1 MEGMVD
7 RLRILLVAI
16 ICAISALSAGSAS
29 AAASDQPTAAQ
40 IAVYQAAF
48 QAVTQEKWA
57 DARRLAQQGGHPLL
71 RDAVTWYVL
80 TSNDQLGTFP
90 EYSRLLRDHQDWP
103 RRSLLESG
111 AERTMSGMSADKII
125 AWFGGREP
133 RTLEGAFKLA
143 SALMATGQKSQA
155 HTLVRKSWTKL
166 DAVSVPAED
175 MFLLAFNDLLTRD
188 DHWARVDRL
197 LWNDGQTAAKRILS
211 RLDADHRVLAEARIA
226 VRNHGKDM
234 SAKVAAVP
242 PELAHDP
249 GLIYERAR
257 YRRQQ
262 DDLDGVLALFD
273 QPLTSIGRP
282 DLMWREL
289 DTAARYALERHQ
301 DKLAYGLAKQHGAT
315 SGTTFAE
322 GEWTAGWIALRF
334 LKDPTTAYGHFTAMH
349 RGVTSPLSKSRAAYW
364 AGRAAEA
371 LKKQAE
377 ADRWYREAAAY
388 STTYYG
394 QLAASALGVN
404 SPLPMPVVP
413 TPTPGEK
420 AAFIQRDLV
429 RVVQLLG
436 QIGRAD
442 EAKPFLNTLIE
453 MARTP
458 GEQRLG
464 VELAASLGRPDVTLS
479 AAKVARQKGT
489 ELVDYLFP
497 VKKFVNPGAPE
508 TALVLGVIRQES
520 AFDPEA
526 VSSAG
531 ARGLMQLM
539 PATAKSV
546 AKRLGL
552 KYTKDKLTAD
562 GDFNISLGR
571 AYLSEL
577 LTRHGGS
584 YVLSIAAYNAGPAR
598 VSEWTARFRDPRRSG
613 VDVIDWVELIP
624 LSETRN
630 YVQRVLENTQVY
642 RHRLGDTQIAMTTLE
657 QDLQR

>member
-1 MEGMVD
+1 MGGMVD
-7 RLRILLVAI
+7 RLRILLVAL
-16 ICAISALSAGSAS
+16 ICAISGLAAGSA
-29 AAASDQPTAAQ
+29 AATTSDKPTPAQ
-40 IAVYQAAF
+40 IAAYQAAF
-48 QAVTQEKWA
+48 EAITKDKWA
-57 DARRLAQQGGHPLL
+57 DATRLAQQGGHPLL

-80 TSNDQLGTFP
+80 TGNNGLGSFAD
-90 EYSRLLRDHQDWP
+90 YSRLLQDHPDWP

-111 AERTMSGMSADKII
+111 AERTMAGMSADKII
-125 AWFGGREP
+125 AWFAGREP

-143 SALMATGQKSQA
+143 SALLATGQKSQA
-155 HTLVRKSWTKL
+155 HALVKKSWARL

-175 MFLLAFNDLLTRD
+175 MFLLAFNDVLTRD

-197 LWNDGQTAAKRILS
+197 LWNDGQTAAKRIIP
-211 RLDADHRVLAEARIA
+211 RLDPGHRAVAEARIA
-226 VRNHGKDM
+226 VRNHGRDLT
-234 SAKVAAVP
+234 AKIAAVP
-242 PELAHDP
+242 PELAHDA

-273 QPLTSIGRP
+273 KPLTGISRP

-301 DKLAYGLAKQHGAT
+301 DKLAYSLAMQHGAA

-334 LKDPTTAYGHFTAMH
+334 LNDANTAYNHFTAMH

-371 LKKQAE
+371 LKRPTE
-377 ADRWYREAAAY
+377 ASGWYREAAAY

-394 QLAASALGVN
+394 QLAASALG
-404 SPLPMPVVP
+404 SQPPLPMPAAP
-413 TPTPGEK
+413 PATPAEK
-420 AAFIQRDLV
+420 AAFAKRDMV
-429 RVVQLLG
+429 RLVQLLG
-436 QIGRAD
+436 QIGRPE

-453 MARTP
+453 NAQSP
-458 GEQRLG
+458 GAQRLG
-464 VELAASLGRPDVTLS
+464 VELAASLGRPDVTLA

-497 VKKFVNPGAPE
+497 MKKLANAGSPE

-562 GDFNISLGR
+562 SDFNVSLGR

-577 LTRHGGS
+577 LTKHGGS

-624 LSETRN
+624 ISETRN